1 MLNEICAYL
10 NNWFDMN
17 DDHEPLPS
25 WRGQFVISDGN
36 IDLEGK
42 ILNGQYFRIQN
53 SIFNDGV
60 HKYPAEEGDLQDET
74 FKGKIQAIA
83 VPKDLIAIAGEIAEW
98 MNKNGGVE
106 STAMSPYN
114 SESFA
119 GYSYSKSNGVGAS
132 SKESLSTPMW
142 AAVYGGRLAR
152 WRKI

>member
-53 SIFNDGV
+53 SIFNDGIY
-60 HKYPAEEGDLQDET
+60 KYPATDLTDET
-74 FKGKIQAIA
+74 FTGKVQAMAI
-83 VPKDLIAIAGEIAEW
+83 PKDLIKIAGEITEW
-98 MNKNGGVE
+98 MDANGKAT
-106 STAMSPYN
+106 SQAMSPFN

-119 GYSYSKSNGVGAS
+119 GYSYSKSTGAADKGSNGM
-132 SKESLSTPMW
+132 PIW
-142 AAVYGGRLAR
+142 AGVYGGRLAR
-152 WRKI
+152 WRKL

>member
-10 NNWFDMN
+10 NNWFDMD

-25 WRGQFVISDGN
+25 WRGDFVIENGS
-36 IDLEGK
+36 IDLSGK
-42 ILNGQYFRIQN
+42 ILDGQYFRIQN
-53 SIFNDGV
+53 SILNDGV
-60 HKYPAEEGDLQDET
+60 YQYPASDLTDET
-74 FKGKIQAIA
+74 FTGKIQAMA
-83 VPKDLIAIAGEIAEW
+83 VPKDLIVIAGEIAEW

-132 SKESLSTPMW
+132 SKESLSIPMW